1 MWETIEIVSSWFNLL
16 FDAVTGKPR
25 IYTIDDFYNVHQV
38 LLYEVSNIICWL
50 EKLDDTFLL
59 QPVILEW
66 DYFQ

>member
-1 MWETIEIVSSWFNLL
+1 ML
-16 FDAVTGKPR
+16 FDAVAGKSC

-50 EKLDDTFLL
+50 GKLDDKFLL
-59 QPVILEW
+59 QPVKLEW